1 VADLGLGQDI
11 WTVPF
16 ENITAILKVYYFD
29 EDLYLTCLPMVKISM
44 LLFYLRIFPQR
55 WFRISCF
62 VTMGACGCYAIAF
75 LLVSVWQCRPISF
88 AWTNWHGETTGVC
101 NDINAQGWTSAAI
114 NVVLDFIVLGL
125 PLPVIAKLQLN
136 KRKKALFSLMFC
148 VGFLVTIISILRLQ
162 VLASFGGSNFTCK
175 HTHHHTISSN
185 PTNTH
190 SQGGYR
196 AVGYWSTIETDLAI
210 ICACMPAIRALI
222 MTVWPRVM
230 GGTTRGKSPMP
241 SSFGG
246 SNFDNKHSQPSRAD
260 VGNDKDWIP
269 LVESVTVPSSKNDS
283 LPSPPRSGG
292 VEVVSSVAVEE
303 EKVKWPL
310 GVGGGNRTSGAWNE
324 PASWESS
331 RAPPKTRRATLE
343 RRNSAGGRWK
353 ISMDGGI

>member
-1 VADLGLGQDI
+1 MADLGLGQDI

-44 LLFYLRIFPQR
+44 LLFYLRIFPQK

-162 VLASFGGSNFTCK
+162 VLASFGGSNFTCT
-175 HTHHHTISSN
+175 HTRLPFTSKSTITNTNTRGLPRRRLLVHNRNRPRDNLRLHARHPRAYNDRLAARNGRHHT
-185 PTNTH
+185 
-190 SQGGYR
+190 R
-196 AVGYWSTIETDLAI
+196 
-210 ICACMPAIRALI
+210 
-222 MTVWPRVM
+222 
-230 GGTTRGKSPMP
+230 
-241 SSFGG
+241 
-246 SNFDNKHSQPSRAD
+246 
-260 VGNDKDWIP
+260 
-269 LVESVTVPSSKNDS
+269 
-283 LPSPPRSGG
+283 
-292 VEVVSSVAVEE
+292 
-303 EKVKWPL
+303 
-310 GVGGGNRTSGAWNE
+310 
-324 PASWESS
+324 
-331 RAPPKTRRATLE
+331 
-343 RRNSAGGRWK
+343 
-353 ISMDGGI
+353 

>member
-29 EDLYLTCLPMVKISM
+29 EDLYLTCLPLVKISM

-62 VTMGACGCYAIAF
+62 VTMGACASYAIAF
-75 LLVSVWQCRPISF
+75 LLVSVWQCRPIPY
-88 AWTNWHGETTGVC
+88 AWENWHGETTGVC

-114 NVVLDFIVLGL
+114 NVVLDIIVLGL
-125 PLPVIAKLQLN
+125 PLTVIAKLQLN
-136 KRKKALFSLMFC
+136 KRKKFLFSLMFC

-175 HTHHHTISSN
+175 YTHHLAI
-185 PTNTH
+185 PK
-190 SQGGYR
+190 SQQLTSHPGGYR
-196 AVGYWSTIETDLAI
+196 AVGYWSTTETDLAI
-210 ICACMPAIRALI
+210 ICACMPGIRALI

-230 GGTTRGKSPMP
+230 GATTRGKSPMP
-241 SSFGG
+241 SSFGASG
-246 SNFDNKHSQPSRAD
+246 FDNKHSQPSRAEL
-260 VGNDKDWIP
+260 GNDKDWIP
-269 LVESVTVPSSKNDS
+269 LVETVTVQPKSIDS
-283 LPSPPRSGG
+283 FPDLPPAAKAAEMG
-292 VEVVSSVAVEE
+292 EV
-303 EKVKWPL
+303 
-310 GVGGGNRTSGAWNE
+310 GNGRKGTWNE

-331 RAPPKTRRATLE
+331 RAPRRATLE

-353 ISMDGGI
+353 ISMDGARL